1 MLHPYSSQLI
11 HFIGRNSMTKNSTF
25 RKTKL
30 STLSNTFK
38 KLLRK
43 QLELNNSIITYKKF
57 MQFFPWSMDLLT
69 GNTTPKIEYP

>member
-1 MLHPYSSQLI
+1 MICILHPYTCQPT

-43 QLELNNSIITYKKF
+43 QLEQNNSIISYKKF
-57 MQFFPWSMDLLT
+57 MQFPMECGPT
-69 GNTTPKIEYP
+69 NRKHNYEN